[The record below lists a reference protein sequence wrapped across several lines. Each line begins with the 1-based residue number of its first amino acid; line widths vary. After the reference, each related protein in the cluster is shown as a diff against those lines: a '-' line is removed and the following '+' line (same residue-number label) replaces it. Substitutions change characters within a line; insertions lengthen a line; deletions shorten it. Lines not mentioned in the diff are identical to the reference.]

1 MDKLLTIVLSGI
13 VSGTIYSLIAS
24 GLVLARSTS
33 GIFNFAHGAV
43 AFASAYL
50 FYELNTGAHL
60 SPWLSAVLAAGV
72 MPVLLGLLLN
82 RIVFRHLAGAS
93 EEAKVVAT
101 VGLMI
106 ALPALSLWIV
116 ELLNNNAHL
125 TLPTGENV
133 FIAPGLGP
141 VPKQSW
147 RLTNTLVLDSN
158 QLVVLATSLVV
169 AVVLWLVVRHT
180 RLGLRMRAGIDR
192 QELASLR
199 GIDPVRTASV
209 AWSMSMVLAGLAGVV
224 GAPIFGLGPATYT
237 TVLFVAAAAAVLAGL
252 RSIPIA
258 FVAGVGLGV
267 LQNVVVGY
275 APFAQKITGLGA
287 TVPFIVLLVAIW
299 FLGRDRGRKAGT
311 ATESSTFED
320 YLDDLPMWRRMLP
333 WAVVSAALLIYLM
346 FVADR
351 FWAGIIATGVAL
363 GMVFLSFVVVTGLG
377 GMVSLAQA
385 SFVSVGAVTAGL
397 LLAHH
402 TPYPLAVLGGGIAA
416 VVLGLIVAAPGI
428 RLGGVAFALATLAL
442 AFIVD
447 QVGLKIDSFGGGVVG
462 RQLIRPNYGWIDL
475 GNDKVFAV
483 VLLVLVMFVVWLVG
497 NLQKSASGRAIGA
510 VRSSELGA
518 TAAGISQ
525 VRAKIGLFVVSAA
538 IAGIGGAL
546 LASVDGQVTPNSYPA
561 ATGLLW
567 LAVAV
572 TFGVRR
578 PIGAVLAGI
587 LFAAGPEIIGWFTTS
602 TRIPTILFGLGA
614 VNLAANPEGSVA
626 QIGRM
631 LRAVRDRRRRRK
643 GTGAVSLPGSPVPGE
658 LGSTDLL
665 ELPTSMG
672 ALVNADR
679 AYLMA
684 DDDGAV
690 PLLKAV
696 DIRAGYGSV
705 NVLHD
710 VSINLYPGSIT
721 AILGANG
728 SGKSTLCKAIAG
740 SVVMTHGSL
749 TMAGRDITTRA
760 AHVRARQGII
770 LAPESRGIFPGLTV
784 AENLDVWLPAKTDVA
799 KALDRFPALARRVS
813 LLAGSLSGGEQQMLA
828 LAPLLI
834 RTPDVLIVD
843 EPSLGLAPLI
853 VAELFGLFEE
863 LRDAGC
869 ALLVVEEKSTD
880 ALRIADRV
888 VIMEGGH
895 AVWNGPARALDEQ
908 TVASAYLGVTTS

>member
-43 AFASAYL
+43 AFAAAYL
-50 FYELNTGAHL
+50 FYELNSGAHL
-60 SPWLSAVLAAGV
+60 PAWLSAVLAAGV

-106 ALPALSLWIV
+106 ALPSLSLWVV
-116 ELLNNNAHL
+116 ELLIDHAHL
-125 TLPTGENV
+125 SLPTGENV
-133 FIAPGLGP
+133 FVAPGLGP

-158 QLVVLATSLVV
+158 QVVVLVTSLAV
-169 AVVLWLVVRHT
+169 AVVLWIVVRHT

-199 GIDPVRTASV
+199 GIDPVRTASI
-209 AWSMSMVLAGLAGVV
+209 AWAMSMVLAGLAGVV

-267 LQNVVVGY
+267 LQNMVVGY
-275 APFAQKITGLGA
+275 APFAQKVTGLGA

-311 ATESSTFED
+311 AAESSMFED
-320 YLDDLPMWRRMLP
+320 YLDDVPRWRRALP
-333 WAVVSAALLIYLM
+333 WGLASAALLVYLM
-346 FVADR
+346 FFADR

-397 LLAHH
+397 LLSHH
-402 TPYPLAVLGGGIAA
+402 TPYPLAVLGGGVAA
-416 VVLGLIVAAPGI
+416 VVLGLVVAAPGI

-447 QVGLKIDSFGGGVVG
+447 QVGLKVQSFGGGVVG
-462 RQLIRPNYGWIDL
+462 RQLHRPDWGWINLSD
-475 GNDKVFAV
+475 DKTFAV
-483 VLLVLVMFVVWLVG
+483 VLFVLAMIVVWLVG
-497 NLQKSASGRAIGA
+497 NLRKSASGRAIGA

-626 QIGRM
+626 QIGRA
-631 LRAVRDRRRRRK
+631 LRALRDGNRRRR
-643 GTGAVSLPGSPVPGE
+643 GTSSVSLAPTAAPDE
-658 LGSTDLL
+658 LGSTDVRMP
-665 ELPTSMG
+665 PTSLG
-672 ALVNADR
+672 SPVHLAAEDEVAP
-679 AYLMA
+679 
-684 DDDGAV
+684 
-690 PLLKAV
+690 PLLTV
-696 DIRAGYGSV
+696 VGLRAGYGSV

-710 VSINLYPGSIT
+710 VDISLHRGSIT
-721 AILGANG
+721 AVLGANG
-728 SGKSTLCKAIAG
+728 AGKSTLCKAIAG
-740 SVVMTHGSL
+740 SVAMTQGSL
-749 TMAGRDITTRA
+749 TMDGRDISTWA
-760 AHVRARQGII
+760 AHDRAKRGII

-784 AENLDVWLPAKTDVA
+784 AENLDVWLTSKADVA
-799 KALDRFPALARRVS
+799 KALDRFPSLAERVS
-813 LLAGSLSGGEQQMLA
+813 LTAGNLSGGEQQMLA

-895 AVWNGPARALDEQ
+895 AVWSGPARALDEQ
-908 TVASAYLGVTTS
+908 TVAAAYLGVTIS